1 MRNNLPRFFKKTKKN
16 QRKKSS
22 KQDVVQ
28 IKEQKRIL
36 SMRLKQSWNKERE
49 KERKQWSL
57 KSNGDQMQ
65 KLGNLKTY

>member
-1 MRNNLPRFFKKTKKN
+1 MRNNLTRFFKKTKKN

-36 SMRLKQSWNKERE
+36 NMKLKQSWNKERE

-57 KSNGDQMQ
+57 KSNGDQML